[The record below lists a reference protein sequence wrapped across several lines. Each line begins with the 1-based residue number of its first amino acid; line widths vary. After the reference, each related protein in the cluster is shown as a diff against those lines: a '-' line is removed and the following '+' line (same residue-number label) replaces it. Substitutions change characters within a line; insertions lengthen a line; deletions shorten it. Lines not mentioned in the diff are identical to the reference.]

1 MSWPLSSLDHNEGL
15 SWPTSNIGLE
25 CGWLIFCYSKSPWKQ
40 VVEFMFWFWSKD
52 NAPIFAAGCNRLV
65 LNITIASLVIFTR
78 NCRLIKKFEFTF
90 WISRQHNIQKFG
102 ANTTDQFSQIV
113 WLSTERL
120 NPVVK
125 IGLLFS
131 LKIIDCL
138 LFKGRFTRN
147 KLSLLKRSGSVI
159 VLHVSYLMNE
169 FLYYFYTPACLNTM
183 YYHKNAKNP
192 AENNPVQLVLRNV
205 RGVY

>member
-1 MSWPLSSLDHNEGL
+1 MITIASLVIFTRN
-15 SWPTSNIGLE
+15 
-25 CGWLIFCYSKSPWKQ
+25 CRLIKK
-40 VVEFMFWFWSKD
+40 VEFMFWFWNQD

-159 VLHVSYLMNE
+159 VLHASSLMNE
-169 FLYYFYTPACLNTM
+169 FLYYFYTPACSNTM
-183 YYHKNAKNP
+183 YYHKNVKKP
-192 AENNPVQLVLRNV
+192 GWKPS
-205 RGVY
+205 